1 MTTLVSMVVLMVASL
16 GLLEDV
22 PPVPV
27 SKADTDRVSS
37 SKVDEILTR
46 LEKRSDGITDI
57 RCTVRLRED
66 DRLNLSERVKDGRIL
81 FLIADPN
88 PRFLVHFEKTRV
100 DETLGKQ
107 EWYLFDGYWLFQ
119 GLERTE
125 RVTHREIAR
134 QGESV
139 DLFDIETAPFPLPF
153 GQKKDK
159 ILRHFD
165 VRIVPP
171 AKTDPTRTDHL
182 VCVPKPGSRLER
194 KYDKLEFFVREDLN
208 LPVRVV
214 ATRNSGLEVITADF
228 PNLSEKSINT
238 GLTKKHFSQPREWKG
253 YELTVEPLEPVKE
266 NPKPEST
273 GS

>member
-1 MTTLVSMVVLMVASL
+1 MKTLVSIVVLMVVPL
-16 GLLEDV
+16 GLCEDI
-22 PPVPV
+22 PPGPV
-27 SKADTDRVSS
+27 SKVDAKQVSP
-37 SKVDEILTR
+37 SKVYEILTR

-57 RCTVRLRED
+57 RCTVKLRED

-88 PRFLVHFEKTRV
+88 PRFLIHFEKTRV
-100 DETLGKQ
+100 DETIGKR

-119 GLERTE
+119 ALERT
-125 RVTHREIAR
+125 RQVTHQEIAR
-134 QGESV
+134 QGEKV

-153 GQKKDK
+153 GQKKEK

-165 VRIVPP
+165 VKIIPP
-171 AKTDPTRTDHL
+171 AKTDPTETDHL

-194 KYDKLEFFVREDLN
+194 KYDKLEFFVRKGLN

-228 PNLSEKSINT
+228 PDLSEKSINT
-238 GLTKKHFSQPREWKG
+238 GLTKKNFSQPREWRG
-253 YELTVEPLEPVKE
+253 YELIVEPLEPAKE
-266 NPKPEST
+266 QPKVGST
-273 GS
+273 DG